1 MKPSAFEYY
10 TPFTVREAVEL
21 LQRHGDEAKI
31 LAGGQ
36 SLIPMM
42 NFRVARPKV
51 LIDINKI
58 KELDYIREEKGELV
72 IGGLTRERTLEVSP
86 VVKKKCPILAE
97 AISYIGHLPIRTRG
111 TIGGSLVHA
120 DPSAEI
126 PIIVCGLGGKMK
138 VVGPSGERIL
148 GPDEFFLT
156 YLTSALEAAEVLV
169 EVRIPTLP
177 ANAGWSFMEF
187 SRRHGDFGIVAV
199 ASVLYLENKGLCR
212 QARIALGGVA
222 PTPMRAGEAENL
234 LAGRVITEELI
245 KEAGIKAAQA
255 TDPESDYHASAEY
268 RKDMAKVFTQRSLKE
283 AWNKAKGGK

>member
-97 AISYIGHLPIRTRG
+97 AISHIGHLPIRTRG

-138 VVGPSGERIL
+138 VVGPSGERTL

>member
-1 MKPSAFEYY
+1 MKPSAFEYF
-10 TPFTVREAVEL
+10 TPSTVREAIEL
-21 LQRHGDEAKI
+21 LRSHGDEAKI

-72 IGGLTRERTLEVSP
+72 IGGLTRERTLEVSS

-138 VVGPSGERIL
+138 VVGPSGERTL
-148 GPDEFFLT
+148 GADEFFLT
-156 YLTSALEAAEVLV
+156 YLTSALEASDILV
-169 EVRIPTLP
+169 EVSILTLP
-177 ANAGWSFMEF
+177 ANAGLSFMEF

-199 ASVLYLENKGLCR
+199 ASILYLENKGLCR
-212 QARIALGGVA
+212 QASIALGGVA
-222 PTPMRAGEAENL
+222 PTPMRAVEAESL

-245 KEAGIKAAQA
+245 KEAGVKAAQA

-268 RKDMAKVFTQRSLKE
+268 RKDMARVFTQRSLKE
-283 AWNKAKGGK
+283 AWNKAEGGK

>member
-1 MKPSAFEYY
+1 MKPSGFEYF
-10 TPFTVREAVEL
+10 TPSTVREAVEL
-21 LQRHGDEAKI
+21 LQRHGDEAKV

-72 IGGLTRERTLEVSP
+72 IGGLTRERTLEVSA

-148 GPDEFFLT
+148 GADEFFIT
-156 YLTSALEAAEVLV
+156 YLTSALEAAEILV

-177 ANAGWSFMEF
+177 VKAGWSFMEF

-199 ASVLYLENKGLCR
+199 ASILHLENKGLCR
-212 QARIALGGVA
+212 QASIALGGVA
-222 PTPMRAGEAENL
+222 PTPLRAVEAESL

-245 KEAGIKAAQA
+245 KEAGVKAAQA

-268 RKDMAKVFTQRSLKE
+268 RKDMARVFTQRSLKE
-283 AWNKAKGGK
+283 AWTKAKGGK

>member
-1 MKPSAFEYY
+1 MKPSAFEYF
-10 TPFTVREAVEL
+10 TPSTVREAIEL
-21 LQRHGDEAKI
+21 LRSHGDEAKI

-58 KELDYIREEKGELV
+58 KELNYIREEKGELV

-138 VVGPSGERIL
+138 VVGPSGERTL
-148 GPDEFFLT
+148 GADEFFMT
-156 YLTSALEAAEVLV
+156 YLTSALEAAEILV
-169 EVRIPTLP
+169 EVRIPILP
-177 ANAGWSFMEF
+177 VNAGWSFMEF

-199 ASVLYLENKGLCR
+199 ASILYLENKELCR
-212 QARIALGGVA
+212 KASIALGGVA
-222 PTPMRAGEAENL
+222 PTPLRAGEAESL

-245 KEAGIKAAQA
+245 KEAGVKAAQA

-268 RKDMAKVFTQRSLKE
+268 RKDMARVFTQRSLKE

>member
-1 MKPSAFEYY
+1 MKPSAFEYF
-10 TPFTVREAVEL
+10 TPSTVREAIEL
-21 LQRHGDEAKI
+21 LRSHGDEAKI

-138 VVGPSGERIL
+138 VVGPSGERTL
-148 GPDEFFLT
+148 GTDEFFMT
-156 YLTSALEAAEVLV
+156 YLTSALEAAEILV
-169 EVRIPTLP
+169 EVRIPILP
-177 ANAGWSFMEF
+177 VNAGWSFMEF

-199 ASVLYLENKGLCR
+199 ASILYLENKELCR
-212 QARIALGGVA
+212 KASIALGGVA
-222 PTPMRAGEAENL
+222 PTPLRAGEAESL
-234 LAGRVITEELI
+234 LAGRVITDELI
-245 KEAGIKAAQA
+245 KEAGVKAAQA

-268 RKDMAKVFTQRSLKE
+268 RKDMARVFTQRSLKE